1 MEKRLRLK
9 RDPNVQKGYAAINPD
24 TAKLLDV
31 SDGKTLEIVVAK
43 KKFQF
48 KVKVDS
54 KIEQGVHLSSEE
66 MVEKGLMDNTIAT
79 VREAK
84 L

>member
-9 RDPNVQKGYAAINPD
+9 RNQSVSKGYAVINPD
-24 TAKLLDV
+24 TAKLLAI
-31 SDGKTLEIVVAK
+31 SDGKNLEVVVAK
-43 KKFQF
+43 KKFYF
-48 KVKVDS
+48 IVKVDS
-54 KIEQGVHLSSEE
+54 KVEPGVHLSSDE